1 MSDGITPEEVYLET
15 WNYAQH
21 AEEVAWHRLRKPPPR
36 ALLGGV
42 LFIGLCVFGR
52 PEKGLNPQRSLSLEK
67 GEKQGGKGET
77 QGTSTSSA
85 RDSLLKKA

>member
-1 MSDGITPEEVYLET
+1 MASPLKKSIWRHGITHSTLKRLPGTVYV
-15 WNYAQH
+15 NRPPA
-21 AEEVAWHRLRKPPPR
+21 HREA
-36 ALLGGV
+36 ALFV
-42 LFIGLCVFGR
+42 GLCVFGR